1 MRERGDVSA
10 EALPA
15 DVLQSTQ
22 PVLLRGLVAHWPLV
36 QAAQRSSADP
46 ERTR

>member
-1 MRERGDVSA
+1 MLEHSEVSSA
-10 EALPA
+10 GAIPA

-36 QAAQRSSADP
+36 QAAQRSDQAF
-46 ERTR
+46 